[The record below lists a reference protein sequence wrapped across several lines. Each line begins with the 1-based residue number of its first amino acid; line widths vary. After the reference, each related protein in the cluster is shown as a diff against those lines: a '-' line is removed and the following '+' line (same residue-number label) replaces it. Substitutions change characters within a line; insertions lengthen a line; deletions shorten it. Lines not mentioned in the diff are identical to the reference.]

1 MIYTVQVPI
10 DNNRKYL
17 CYLGSVLSE
26 KINWITIE
34 VGDKAEQA
42 LIKFC
47 DKNHIKYQL
56 DSEFAKPVEQS
67 YILKIDQ
74 NGFKNPYCQ
83 ISTLIKKYS
92 ESLRKNNINML
103 YWVKISL
110 ISIENH
116 NGIITAISY
125 RVITDDIMD
134 DVHKYLKTAI
144 RRHDLTFF
152 KGLSGNRI
160 ASKNFLNKPKK

>member
-26 KINWITIE
+26 KINWVTIE

-42 LIKFC
+42 LIRFC
-47 DKNHIKYQL
+47 DKNHINYQL
-56 DSEFAKPVEQS
+56 DGKFVKPIEQN
-67 YILKIDQ
+67 YTLNIYQ
-74 NGFKNPYCQ
+74 NGFKNPYRQ
-83 ISTLIKKYS
+83 ISTLTKKYT
-92 ESLRKNNINML
+92 ESLRKNNINL
-103 YWVKISL
+103 FHWVKISL
-110 ISIENH
+110 SSIENH

-125 RVITDDIMD
+125 SVVTDDIMD
-134 DVHKYLKTAI
+134 DVHQYLKTAI